1 MAVVV
6 LLVGGV
12 SFYGGTKYQQ
22 TKLPSRS
29 GDTAFGSADQ
39 FRGGPGGGMMRGGTG
54 FAGARG
60 GAVGGMVNGDILSK
74 DEKSVTVKLR
84 DGGSKIVFF
93 SPTTRIGKTTDGI
106 VSDLEVGK
114 QITVTGT
121 TNSDGSVTAQ
131 MIQIRA
137 LMPNGATSTGAATT
151 TQK

>member
-22 TKLPSRS
+22 SKTPSRS
-29 GDTAFGSADQ
+29 GDVAFGGAGQ
-39 FRGGPGGGMMRGGTG
+39 FRGGAGGGNGGGAG

-60 GAVGGMVNGDILSK
+60 GAGGGMVNGDILSK
-74 DEKSVTVKLR
+74 DDKSVTVKLR

-93 SPTTRIGKTTDGI
+93 SLTTRIGKTTDGI

-114 QITVTGT
+114 QITVTGA

-137 LMPNGATSTGAATT
+137 LMPQNATSTGATT
-151 TQK
+151 TTKK